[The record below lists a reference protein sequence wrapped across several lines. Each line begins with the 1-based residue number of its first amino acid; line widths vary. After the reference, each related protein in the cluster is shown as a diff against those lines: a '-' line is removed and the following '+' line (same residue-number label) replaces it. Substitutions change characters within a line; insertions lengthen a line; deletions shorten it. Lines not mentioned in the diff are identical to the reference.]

1 MQVTDASFY
10 RPLSAFK
17 TSLAS
22 LKSLTS
28 FAVFFPVAKGVL
40 FCTKVVN
47 NFGLV
52 LVLGS
57 ISTAI
62 YRLLTAYR
70 PIVADRLM
78 HY

>member
-17 TSLAS
+17 TSLAY

-28 FAVFFPVAKGVL
+28 FAVFFSSCERRT